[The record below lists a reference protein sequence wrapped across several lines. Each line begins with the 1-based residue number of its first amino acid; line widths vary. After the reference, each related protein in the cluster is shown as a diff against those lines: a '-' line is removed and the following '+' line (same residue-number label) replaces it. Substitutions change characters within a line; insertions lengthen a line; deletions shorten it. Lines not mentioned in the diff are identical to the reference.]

1 MPNLRRIFHLYRDL
15 NWTAER
21 IARQYPRWFRNPWDV
36 YALLKKHNV
45 TKAEPTNAVAARNVR
60 RERLHAKQVST
71 IRIPPLHVGTV
82 LLRCPECRAL
92 SQTSRCP
99 HCLHLIN
106 PIIETAAD
114 RSVRTRSVA
123 RG

>member
-1 MPNLRRIFHLYRDL
+1 MLNTRRIFHLYRDL
-15 NWTAER
+15 DWTAER
-21 IARQYPRWFRNPWDV
+21 IARQYPAHFRNQWDV
-36 YALLKKHNV
+36 YALLRKHSV
-45 TKAEPTNAVAARNVR
+45 IKVVETNAVAARNVKR
-60 RERLHAKQVST
+60 ARVHAKQVS
-71 IRIPPLHVGTV
+71 RVKVPPLHVGTV
-82 LLRCPECRAL
+82 LLRCPQCTAL

-114 RSVRTRSVA
+114 RSVRTRRTS